1 MRGCTWLVPALLA
14 TGFALVPRP
23 AFAAWPTQSSVNV
36 PVCTKPLSQ
45 DEPRMVADGA
55 GGVLLVWQ
63 GVDARSRPVV
73 LAQHLDRGG
82 NPLWPDDGIPVCV
95 VPSRQ
100 QAPAIASD
108 SSGGAIIVW
117 QDNRTDRDWDVYA
130 QRMSGSGAMLWDQD
144 GVEVAGVQGDQLVP
158 SVIADGRGGAIIAW
172 RDLRADPE
180 SDLYTQ
186 SLDAAGRPRWTPGGT
201 PLFAGSGTQL
211 LRRPVP
217 AGQGGAIFVWSNPRG
232 STAAVSVY
240 AQLVDSMAVSAW
252 GPGGTLVAEGVPVA
266 ARPVAVTDGADGVIV
281 VWDSGPIRAQRL
293 DRAGRRVWGD
303 GGVALSQS
311 DGVAP
316 VAVPDSRGG
325 AVVAW
330 QTAAMDPDDTDL
342 RAQSV
347 SAAGALRWH
356 DDGVA
361 VCESSGQQSELVV
374 APGAAGSTILVW
386 RDARDEAFGDVYA
399 QRLDSTGT
407 AKWAED
413 GVVVCDAP
421 GFQGAL
427 SVSADGS
434 GGVVAAWADG
444 RDGRHIYA
452 QRVGPGGALGGLVPS
467 PGAARSAPH
476 APGAKPAKPQSR

>member
-1 MRGCTWLVPALLA
+1 
-14 TGFALVPRP
+14 
-23 AFAAWPTQSSVNV
+23 
-36 PVCTKPLSQ
+36 
-45 DEPRMVADGA
+45 MVADGA
-55 GGVLLVWQ
+55 GGVLMVWQ
-63 GVDARSRPVV
+63 GLDAHNLPVV
-73 LAQHLDRGG
+73 LAQHLDRSGS
-82 NPLWPDDGIPVCV
+82 PLWPDGGIPVCV

-130 QRMSGSGAMLWDQD
+130 QRMSGSGALLWDQD

-186 SLDAAGRPRWTPGGT
+186 SLDASGRPRWTPSGT

-211 LRRPVP
+211 LRDLV
-217 AGQGGAIFVWSNPRG
+217 ADGHGGAIFVWSNPRG
-232 STAAVSVY
+232 STAAASVY
-240 AQLVDSMAVSAW
+240 AQLVDSVAVPAW

-266 ARPVAVTDGADGVIV
+266 ARPVAVTDGNGGIIV
-281 VWDSGPIRAQRL
+281 AWDSGPIRAQRL
-293 DRAGRRVWGD
+293 DHEGRRVWSD
-303 GGVALSQS
+303 GGVALSRS

-316 VAVPDSRGG
+316 VAVPDARGG

-347 SAAGALRWH
+347 SAVAALRWSA
-356 DDGVA
+356 DGVP
-361 VCESSGQQSELVV
+361 VCESSGGQSELVA

-399 QRLDSTGT
+399 QRMDSTG
-407 AKWAED
+407 AARWAAD

-427 SVSADGS
+427 SVCPDGS

-452 QRVGPGGALGGLVPS
+452 QRVGPGGTLGGVVPS
-467 PGAARSAPH
+467 PGAARQVTRS
-476 APGAKPAKPQSR
+476 PGAKPAKPQSK